1 MVADGSAP
9 PLDKPCGEGLMP
21 ETQAALQEL
30 GVQVADTNGFR
41 FRGLRFLQGDLEAS
55 ADFLHGMGLGVRRPL
70 LHELL
75 VRHAE
80 KAGVQLLWNTP
91 VAGVNEFGV
100 QLGQGQVETR
110 WIVGADGSGSRV
122 RRWSGLDAKAQHTR
136 RHATRR
142 HYRIRPWSNFMEVY
156 WGKRAQ
162 AYITPIYKNE
172 VCIVVLAD
180 TPEDAQFQ
188 SALNN
193 WPELKNRLAMA
204 ELASRERG
212 AVTMMHSLPRV
223 FRDHVA
229 LVGDASGGVDAITGD
244 GLRMAFRQSLAL
256 AEAMAHDNLEEYQ
269 RSHRQIATRP
279 MHMGRLLLWLGRH
292 AELRGRFLRSVSANP
307 DLFSRLLD
315 IHVNG
320 ATPANLLSTGARVG
334 WQFLAV

>member
-1 MVADGSAP
+1 
-9 PLDKPCGEGLMP
+9 MP
-21 ETQAALQEL
+21 ETQAALQGL
-30 GVQVADTNGFR
+30 GVEVADTDGFR
-41 FRGLRFLQGDLEAS
+41 FRGIRFLHGDLKAS
-55 ADFLHGMGLGVRRPL
+55 AEFPHGMGLGFRRPL

-91 VAGVNEFGV
+91 VTGVDEFGV
-100 QLGQGQVETR
+100 RLGPGRVETR

-122 RRWSGLDAKAQHTR
+122 RRWSGLDAKAQRTS

-142 HYRIRPWSNFMEVY
+142 HYRIRPWSNFIEIY
-156 WGKRAQ
+156 WGERAQ
-162 AYITPIYKNE
+162 AYVTPIYKNE
-172 VCIVVLAD
+172 VCIVVMAD

-188 SALNN
+188 MALHN

-212 AVTMMHSLPRV
+212 AITLMHSLPRV
-223 FRDHVA
+223 FRDRVA
-229 LVGDASGGVDAITGD
+229 LVGDASGGVDALTGD

-256 AEAMAHDNLEEYQ
+256 GEAMAHDNLEEYQ

-279 MHMGRLLLWLGRH
+279 MRMGRLMLWLGRH
-292 AELRGRFLRSVSANP
+292 AGLRGRFLRSVSANP

-320 ATPANLLSTGARVG
+320 ATAANLLSTGARVG
-334 WQFLAV
+334 WQVLAA